1 MNNQTNINIDEN
13 IIFNYILFFILL
25 NISCMLCCCLVLYS
39 RSTTINHNPIII
51 EDIDL
56 EILPSNEDEADL
68 FIL

>member
-1 MNNQTNINIDEN
+1 
-13 IIFNYILFFILL
+13 
-25 NISCMLCCCLVLYS
+25 MLCCCLVLYS